1 MDEFTLEKSFISTQ
15 MKKFKILFD
24 KEADENLD
32 LFLKYLNN
40 KIYSELISEINDLT
54 LIIKDLKEEIK
65 TKNNI

>member
-32 LFLKYLNN
+32 LFLKYSVL
-40 KIYSELISEINDLT
+40 LIFYPT
-54 LIIKDLKEEIK
+54 YYF
-65 TKNNI
+65 TA